1 MIERVNGD
9 MARKVKRR
17 IGSGWWKAVEI
28 TGWVV
33 IAVALA
39 FLVYSLELGIRY
51 ASRGAGNL
59 FEVLSAGAALFF
71 GAVLTIVARESDSEW
86 LCSCCK
92 KPLRHKDDKACLH
105 CMVLFD

>member
-1 MIERVNGD
+1 MVERANEG

-17 IGSGWWKAVEI
+17 IGSRWWKTVEI

-33 IAVALA
+33 IAVGLV
-39 FLVYSLELGIRY
+39 FLVYSLHLGIRY
-51 ASRGAGNL
+51 VNRSAGNL
-59 FEVLSAGAALFF
+59 FEVLSAGAVLFF
-71 GAVLTIVARESDSEW
+71 GSVLTIVARESDSEW
-86 LCSCCK
+86 LCSCCH